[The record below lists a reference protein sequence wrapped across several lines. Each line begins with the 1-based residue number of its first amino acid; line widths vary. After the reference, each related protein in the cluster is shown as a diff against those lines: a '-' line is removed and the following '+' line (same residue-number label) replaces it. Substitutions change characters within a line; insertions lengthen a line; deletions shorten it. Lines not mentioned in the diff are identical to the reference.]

1 MKMRFRNK
9 RKRNKFTKSCRTYQ
23 FYGIHGHSKHNSA
36 LPYTNLI
43 YKGQSIKITDQYKG
57 DYFAS
62 VLDLDSTNSVITLNK
77 QLTDYVT
84 KITLYPLS
92 GIYTENANNNSLGV
106 FDITTNFD
114 SEHSCISG
122 SEYNICEKQE
132 CAILTKDSYK
142 HFCINFVIKYWAFLI
157 CSNLTKS
164 PMGQQHIIWANE
176 IKRLFNILPPEY
188 LYNNKFT
195 LVMAIFYK
203 LLEFNDISV
212 MNLLNI
218 LLQNIIQHLQNE
230 VISGDE
236 LLNKMQLFVIEIKDF
251 FPIIDKT
258 NFLSNSINIFGKK
271 ITYAPVSGEPLLNYE
286 GTIVTDENG
295 GKLFEII
302 EITREEDVESGELV
316 PTNEIKVRPFQKLS
330 SGMTFKVDIV
340 NEEEMVSHLY
350 TINEDDPETIL
361 LTDNVN
367 GDSTFNADGFSAE
380 HFHLKNT
387 ISKAAPRQL
396 ENDNVNQNIE
406 LCYKELEYL
415 CDVGTDFGADNLY
428 YPRFFA
434 LLKCFWDHAHLT
446 LGGIMTT
453 LDSNAFDA
461 ETNVDI
467 TKSVLPEHLDTWNFD
482 RVLW

>member
-1 MKMRFRNK
+1 
-9 RKRNKFTKSCRTYQ
+9 
-23 FYGIHGHSKHNSA
+23 
-36 LPYTNLI
+36 
-43 YKGQSIKITDQYKG
+43 
-57 DYFAS
+57 
-62 VLDLDSTNSVITLNK
+62 
-77 QLTDYVT
+77 
-84 KITLYPLS
+84 
-92 GIYTENANNNSLGV
+92 
-106 FDITTNFD
+106 
-114 SEHSCISG
+114 
-122 SEYNICEKQE
+122 
-132 CAILTKDSYK
+132 
-142 HFCINFVIKYWAFLI
+142 
-157 CSNLTKS
+157 
-164 PMGQQHIIWANE
+164 
-176 IKRLFNILPPEY
+176 
-188 LYNNKFT
+188 
-195 LVMAIFYK
+195 
-203 LLEFNDISV
+203 
-212 MNLLNI
+212 
-218 LLQNIIQHLQNE
+218 
-230 VISGDE
+230 
-236 LLNKMQLFVIEIKDF
+236 MQLFVIEIKDF

-446 LGGIMTT
+446 LEE
-453 LDSNAFDA
+453 L
-461 ETNVDI
+461 
-467 TKSVLPEHLDTWNFD
+467 
-482 RVLW
+482 